1 MRTQLAA
8 KAITGETAEAVN
20 PAAAAAGS
28 ARPLMRGDG
37 RALCLTIAAAVTLIY
52 LGLAVGRVLTDSP
65 GCDEGWFASPAR
77 SLVTSGHMGTTVIEE
92 SNLSMTARIHQFTYW
107 VMPLNILAQAASYK
121 IFGFGLFVMR
131 GISVVFGLV
140 ALAAW
145 FVIIESLTKDRKVA
159 LLTLALIA
167 LDFAFIRSA
176 AAGRMDMM
184 CAALNFSAFAAY
196 LRLRERNVSFAIFA
210 GNALVA
216 LSGITHPNGV
226 LGFAGLTFLSLYYD
240 RRNINR
246 RHAMLAAAPYVIA
259 GASYLLYIAHDPNLF
274 LTQLSGNGGGRLWGL
289 ASPLGALKY
298 EITERY
304 LGLSAAG
311 AANYLKAALVA
322 AYALGIAGAV
332 CTREIR
338 SAKGYRALLVISAL
352 FFAHQTF
359 LEGTKL
365 HLYLVH
371 ITPLYAAFL
380 AAWIHSCWAGR
391 RLPRRIIAPAFC
403 ALMLL
408 HLAGNAYVMARDS
421 YHKSYLP
428 AVNFLNQNSGERS
441 LIMGTS
447 ELSFG
452 LKSYDSLSDDKYLGY
467 NSGRAPDFIVVD
479 ARYEQEHEAV
489 RERRPEIYTHI
500 NKLLAEDYRPVFDQ
514 ASYKIYARR

>member
-1 MRTQLAA
+1 MRTRLAA
-8 KAITGETAEAVN
+8 KAVSTETAEPIS
-20 PAAAAAGS
+20 PAAPAAGYGRT
-28 ARPLMRGDG
+28 ATRGDR
-37 RALCLTIAAAVTLIY
+37 RALYLSAAAVTVIY

-77 SLVTSGHMGTTVIEE
+77 NLATGGHMGTTVIEE
-92 SNLSMTARIHQFTYW
+92 SNLSMTTRIHQFTYW

-131 GISVVFGLV
+131 GISVGFGLI

-145 FVIIESLTKDRKVA
+145 FVIIESLTNDRKVA

-176 AAGRMDMM
+176 SAGRMDMM

-196 LRLRERNVSFAIFA
+196 LRLRARGLGYAIFT

-216 LSGITHPNGV
+216 LSGLTHPNGV
-226 LGFAGLTFLSLYYD
+226 LGLAGLSFLTLYYD
-240 RRNINR
+240 RRNIRR
-246 RHAMLAAAPYVIA
+246 RHVMTAASPYVVA
-259 GASYLLYIAHDPNLF
+259 AASYLLYVARDLNLF
-274 LTQLSGNGGGRLWGL
+274 LTQLGGNGGGRLWGL

-298 EITERY
+298 EMTERY

-311 AANYLKAALVA
+311 AANHLKVALVA
-322 AYALGIAGAV
+322 AYALGVAGAV
-332 CTREIR
+332 CTREVR
-338 SAKGYRALLVISAL
+338 SAKCYRALLIICAL

-371 ITPLYAAFL
+371 ITPLYAALL
-380 AAWIHSCWAGR
+380 AAWVHSCWASR
-391 RLPRRIIAPAFC
+391 RPPRWVMAPAFC

-421 YHKSYLP
+421 YHNSYLP

-467 NSGRAPDFIVVD
+467 NSGRAPDLIVVD

-489 RERRPEIYTHI
+489 REREPEIYRHI
-500 NKLLAEDYRPVFDQ
+500 NRLLAEDYRPVFEQ
-514 ASYKIYARR
+514 ASYRIYARR